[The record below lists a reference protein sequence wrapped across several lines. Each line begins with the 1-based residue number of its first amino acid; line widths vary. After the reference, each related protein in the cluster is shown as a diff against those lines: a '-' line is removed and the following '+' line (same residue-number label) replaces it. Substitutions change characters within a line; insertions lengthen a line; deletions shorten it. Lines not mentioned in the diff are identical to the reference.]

1 MNETGPIMNHSN
13 NNGQRK
19 LLGYG
24 NEVAAAAVK
33 TIGALPDS
41 VWGKA
46 ALCSDSNIEEGDEN
60 FEFNEDLNIQPVALN
75 VEMTPQ
81 YTKKAVPPA
90 TVDYHL
96 VMRGFTTASGLCRAK
111 IPLAGNY
118 LVKIVSKGN
127 ASYTSNVISLNEA
140 TGRTLYAAS
149 LKPALIR
156 VVLSARLPLDRP
168 AIEEDPVDETRK
180 FKKKR
185 KTPPLSMIEQGCL
198 MCLVN
203 IVTGSRHLIAL
214 SVLRSPLVLLRPNP
228 LPSPLS
234 TGGHSLGGLRA
245 AEDGMKSRSKPKA
258 KVHRQPFRRGSIIE
272 LRGKKFMRLTE
283 DDDEEEDE
291 RVLRALANGSIVKIA
306 VRGKLQKFRLLE
318 DGEED
323 EDDVGGEDEE
333 EPNEDL
339 YSIGLPKVEE
349 TSLIFQLYATEVRLP
364 TGKYLCEMDGS
375 ILDVCARPLEV
386 VVDGDGINV
395 EIENLQA
402 AMEAA
407 PLIAKA
413 SSFLSILTAD
423 LNIDKALSSSVTPN
437 VVPEDMGGGKR
448 RDSLEMELEKGEYID
463 LLLDTFPSGG
473 LYKDFS
479 VPCSIDTTDANGRS
493 VGAVSTAATISPL
506 ASVLALRILR

>member
-1 MNETGPIMNHSN
+1 MNGTGPIMNHSN

-41 VWGKA
+41 VWGKV
-46 ALCSDSNIEEGDEN
+46 ALCSDSKIEEGDEN
-60 FEFNEDLNIQPVALN
+60 FEFNEDLNIKPVALN
-75 VEMTPQ
+75 DKMSHQ
-81 YTKKAVPPA
+81 YTKKATPPA

-118 LVKIVSKGN
+118 LVRIVSKGN

-140 TGRTLYAAS
+140 AGRTLYAAS

-168 AIEEDPVDETRK
+168 PIEEEPVDESKK
-180 FKKKR
+180 FRKKR
-185 KTPPLSMIEQGCL
+185 KAPPLNMSEQGCL

-214 SVLRSPLVLLRPNP
+214 SVLRSPLALVRPNPLP

-234 TGGHSLGGLRA
+234 TNGHSPVGGA
-245 AEDGMKSRSKPKA
+245 AEDGMKSRSKPKT
-258 KVHRQPFRRGSIIE
+258 KFHRRNSFQRGSIIE
-272 LRGKKFMRLTE
+272 LRGKRFVRLTE
-283 DDDEEEDE
+283 DDDEDEDE
-291 RVLRALANGSIVKIA
+291 RVSRAIANGSIVKIA

-318 DGEED
+318 DGEEE
-323 EDDVGGEDEE
+323 EDDVEDEE
-333 EPNEDL
+333 EPKEDL
-339 YSIGLPKVEE
+339 YSIGLPKVEVE
-349 TSLIFQLYATEVRLP
+349 PLVFQLYATEVRLP

-386 VVDGDGINV
+386 TVDGTSIDA
-395 EIENLQA
+395 EIEKA
-402 AMEAA
+402 VEVAVEAA
-407 PLIAKA
+407 PLFAKA

-423 LNIDKALSSSVTPN
+423 LNIDKASPPSPATPN
-437 VVPEDMGGGKR
+437 IVPEGMGG
-448 RDSLEMELEKGEYID
+448 EMELEKEEDTD

-479 VPCSIDTTDANGRS
+479 VPCPIDTTDANCKS
-493 VGAVSTAATISPL
+493 IEALPTAAITSSL
-506 ASVLALRILR
+506 ASVLALSVLR